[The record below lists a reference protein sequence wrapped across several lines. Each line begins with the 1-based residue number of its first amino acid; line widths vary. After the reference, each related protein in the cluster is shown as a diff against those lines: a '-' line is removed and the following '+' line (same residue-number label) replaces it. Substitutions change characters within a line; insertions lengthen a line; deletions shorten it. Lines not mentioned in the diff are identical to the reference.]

1 MKDLTDPLH
10 IFSYLRIYKNVV
22 HEGINKNIL
31 EICKSSIPQFQK
43 SRIFAHNDG
52 SQQIQEKIRSAGAWN
67 LDNITNDSKTAQYLC
82 NLFKKIFREYT
93 RTYMDS
99 ISFKNVGF
107 SITTIDVLKYIKGGH
122 YVYHHDDTLS
132 APRTFSCIYLINDG
146 YEGGEL
152 CFNTLSGSNELI
164 LPSEPNS
171 LIMWPSNFIYQHAV
185 KPVTEG
191 ERYSVVSWIR

>member
-43 SRIFAHNDG
+43 SGIANNDG
-52 SQQIQEKIRSAGAWN
+52 SQQIQEKIRSVEGWN

-82 NLFKKIFREYT
+82 NLFKKIFGEYT
-93 RTYMDS
+93 RTYMAS

-122 YVYHHDDTLS
+122 YVYHHDDTFS
-132 APRTFSCIYLINDG
+132 APRTFSCIYLINDD

-152 CFNTLSGSNELI
+152 CFKTLSGSSELI

-171 LIMWPSNFIYQHAV
+171 LIMWPSNFIYQHTV

>member
-1 MKDLTDPLH
+1 MKAITDPLH
-10 IFSYLRIYKNVV
+10 IFNYLRIYKNVV

-43 SRIFAHNDG
+43 ARIYANNQKP
-52 SQQIQEKIRSAGAWN
+52 QQLQEKIRSVDGWN
-67 LDNITNDSKTAQYLC
+67 LDNITDDSKTAQYLC
-82 NLFKKIFREYT
+82 NLFKKIFSEYT
-93 RTYMDS
+93 RTYMNS
-99 ISFKNVGF
+99 ISFKNYGF
-107 SITTIDVLKYIKGGH
+107 SITTIDILKYIKGGH
-122 YVYHHDDTLS
+122 YVYHHDDCFN

-164 LPSEPNS
+164 IPSEPNS
-171 LIMWPSNFIYQHAV
+171 LIMWPSNFMYQHTV